1 MIGGMQNR
9 GGDMD
14 RTTKLKL
21 LIVEDEDAILQG
33 LTDLFV
39 FHGYA
44 VDCSRDGREALAMM
58 RHGNYDLVI
67 LDVMLPFVDGLT
79 ICNEIRRHDRD
90 QPVIMLTAKTT
101 EQDILTGLTLGADDY
116 VSKPFSVR
124 ELVLRVEA
132 VLRRS
137 QKLRRQERQFVV
149 ADGICID
156 VDNLLGCRADARGEI
171 PFTRRE
177 IDILQYLRRHADR
190 PISREELL
198 VEVWGYTRADV
209 IETRT
214 VDIHMA
220 KLRRK
225 IEADPKNPAYLVTIR
240 GEGYKLLEQP
250 VST

>member
-1 MIGGMQNR
+1 
-9 GGDMD
+9 MD
-14 RTTKLKL
+14 RKIKL
-21 LIVEDEDAILQG
+21 LIIEDEEAILQG

-44 VDCSRDGREALAMM
+44 VDTSKDGQDALEMA
-58 RHGNYDLVI
+58 RQGNYDLVI
-67 LDVMLPFVDGLT
+67 LDVMLPSVDGFT
-79 ICNEIRRHDRD
+79 ICNDIRRRDRD

-101 EQDILTGLTLGADDY
+101 EEDILEGLTLGADDY
-116 VSKPFSVR
+116 ISKPFSVR

-137 QKLRRQERQFVV
+137 QKLRKRESQFVV
-149 ADGICID
+149 GDHICID
-156 VDNLLGCRADARGEI
+156 VHNLIGHCHTTQSGVSPPTQI

-177 IDILQYLRRHADR
+177 IDILQYLLQHNDR

-198 VEVWGYTRADV
+198 VEVWGYAQADD

-214 VDIHMA
+214 VDIHIA

-225 IEADPKNPAYLVTIR
+225 IEPDPKNPIYLVTIR
-240 GEGYKLLEQP
+240 GEGYKLYEHP
-250 VST
+250 VSP

>member
-1 MIGGMQNR
+1 MER
-9 GGDMD
+9 D
-14 RTTKLKL
+14 TKVKEKLRL
-21 LIVEDEDAILQG
+21 LIVEDEEAILLG

-44 VDCSRDGREALAMM
+44 VDHSRDGREALDMA
-58 RHGNYDLVI
+58 RCGDYDLVI
-67 LDVMLPFVDGLT
+67 LDVMLPSVDGFT
-79 ICNEIRRHDRD
+79 ICNEIRQHDRD

-101 EQDILTGLTLGADDY
+101 EEDILTGLTLGADDY
-116 VSKPFSVR
+116 ISKPFSVR

-137 QKLRRQERQFVV
+137 QKLRKQESQFAVG
-149 ADGICID
+149 DGICID
-156 VDNLLGCRADARGEI
+156 ANNLVGHHAEAAHEI

-177 IDILQYLRRHADR
+177 IDILQYLRQHADR

-198 VEVWGYTRADV
+198 VEVWGYPRADA

-214 VDIHMA
+214 VDIHIA

-225 IEADPKNPAYLVTIR
+225 IEPDPKNPVYLVTMR
-240 GEGYKLLEQP
+240 GEGYKLYEKP
-250 VST
+250 VAT

>member
-1 MIGGMQNR
+1 
-9 GGDMD
+9 MD
-14 RTTKLKL
+14 RHHQAALKL
-21 LIVEDEDAILQG
+21 TLLIIEDEEAILQG

-44 VDCSRDGREALAMM
+44 VESSRDGQEGLDMAQRG
-58 RHGNYDLVI
+58 HYDLVI
-67 LDVMLPFVDGLT
+67 LDVMLPSVDGFT
-79 ICNEIRRHDRD
+79 ICNEIRQHDRD

-101 EQDILTGLTLGADDY
+101 EDDILTGLTLGADDY
-116 VSKPFSVR
+116 ISKPFSVR

-137 QKLRRQERQFVV
+137 QKLRQQESQFVV
-149 ADGICID
+149 GGDIC
-156 VDNLLGCRADARGEI
+156 VDTYNLVGHHTGASARGSDNDI

-177 IDILQYLRRHADR
+177 IDILQYLRQHADR

-198 VEVWGYTRADV
+198 VEVWGYERADT

-225 IEADPKNPAYLVTIR
+225 IEPDPKNLAYLVTVR
-240 GEGYKLLEQP
+240 GEGYKLYDTP
-250 VST
+250 VSP

>member
-1 MIGGMQNR
+1 MGRKI
-9 GGDMD
+9 
-14 RTTKLKL
+14 KL
-21 LIVEDEDAILQG
+21 LIVEDEDIILQG

-44 VDCSRDGREALAMM
+44 VDSSRDGREALDMA
-58 RHGNYDLVI
+58 RHGDYDLII
-67 LDVMLPFVDGLT
+67 LDVMLPSVDGFT

-90 QPVIMLTAKTT
+90 QPVVMLTAKTT
-101 EQDILTGLTLGADDY
+101 EEDILNGLTLGADDY

-137 QKLRRQERQFVV
+137 QKLRKRESQFVV
-149 ADGICID
+149 GDNIHID
-156 VDNLLGCRADARGEI
+156 VDNLVGHGNPAQPGATTPTEI

-177 IDILQYLRRHADR
+177 IDILQYLQQHADR
-190 PISREELL
+190 PIAREELL
-198 VEVWGYTRADV
+198 VEVWGYAQADA

-214 VDIHMA
+214 VDIHIA

-225 IEADPKNPAYLVTIR
+225 IEPDPKNPIFLVTIR
-240 GEGYKLLEQP
+240 GEGYKLYESP

>member
-1 MIGGMQNR
+1 MEQNH
-9 GGDMD
+9 DS
-14 RTTKLKL
+14 KLKL
-21 LIVEDEDAILQG
+21 LIVEDEEAILQG

-44 VDCSRDGREALAMM
+44 VEHSRDGREALDMT
-58 RHGNYDLVI
+58 RHGDYDLVI
-67 LDVMLPFVDGLT
+67 LDVMLPSVDGFT
-79 ICNEIRRHDRD
+79 ICNDIRQRDRD

-101 EQDILTGLTLGADDY
+101 EDDILTSLTLGADDY
-116 VSKPFSVR
+116 ISKPFSVR

-137 QKLRRQERQFVV
+137 QKLRQQESQFVV
-149 ADGICID
+149 GNGICID
-156 VDNLLGCRADARGEI
+156 THNLVGHRTGAASGSASGREI

-177 IDILQYLRRHADR
+177 IDILQYLRQHANR

-198 VEVWGYTRADV
+198 VEVWGYERADT

-225 IEADPKNPAYLVTIR
+225 IEPDPKNPAYLITIR
-240 GEGYKLLEQP
+240 GEGYKLYEKP

>member
-1 MIGGMQNR
+1 MNR
-9 GGDMD
+9 
-14 RTTKLKL
+14 KIKL
-21 LIVEDEDAILQG
+21 LIIEDEEAILQG

-44 VDCSRDGREALAMM
+44 VDARKDGREGLEMV
-58 RHGNYDLVI
+58 RRGDYDLVI
-67 LDVMLPFVDGLT
+67 LDVMLPSVDGFT
-79 ICNEIRRHDRD
+79 ICNEIRQGDRD

-101 EQDILTGLTLGADDY
+101 EKDILEGLTLGADDY
-116 VSKPFSVR
+116 ISKPFSVR

-137 QKLRRQERQFVV
+137 QKLRKRESQFVV
-149 ADGICID
+149 GRHIRID
-156 VDNLLGCRADARGEI
+156 VDNLLGYRHPTQSGASDPTEI
-171 PFTRRE
+171 QFTRRE
-177 IDILQYLRRHADR
+177 IDILHYLQQHADR

-198 VEVWGYTRADV
+198 VEVWGYAQADD

-214 VDIHMA
+214 VDIHIA

-225 IEADPKNPAYLVTIR
+225 IEPDPKNPVFLVTIR
-240 GEGYKLLEQP
+240 GEGYKLYENP

>member
-1 MIGGMQNR
+1 MNR
-9 GGDMD
+9 KI
-14 RTTKLKL
+14 KLKL

-44 VDCSRDGREALAMM
+44 VDRSRDGREGLDMAQ
-58 RHGNYDLVI
+58 HGDYDLVI
-67 LDVMLPFVDGLT
+67 LDVMLPSVDGFT

-101 EQDILTGLTLGADDY
+101 EEDILTGLTLGADDY
-116 VSKPFSVR
+116 ISKPFSVR

-137 QKLRRQERQFVV
+137 QKLRKQESQFVV
-149 ADGICID
+149 GDGISID
-156 VDNLLGCRADARGEI
+156 VNNLLGWTADAAREI

-177 IDILQYLRRHADR
+177 IDMLQYLRQHADR

-198 VEVWGYTRADV
+198 VEVWGYARADV

-225 IEADPKNPAYLVTIR
+225 IEPHPKNPVYLVTIR
-240 GEGYKLLEQP
+240 GEGYKLYDQP